1 MDSKIADLTAR
12 SKENMDAI
20 TTLKPER
27 KLGWGGGAPRERPPT
42 CRRRWQRSGIG
53 ATPHCRAV
61 SAVWGGLDRDGCLL
75 SVQGSGNRA
84 FMLPDAFRVG
94 S

>member
-1 MDSKIADLTAR
+1 MWGRVATRSSTHLPAAVATAR
-12 SKENMDAI
+12 AWGDAS
-20 TTLKPER
+20 LSSR
-27 KLGWGGGAPRERPPT
+27 Q
-42 CRRRWQRSGIG
+42 RRQ
-53 ATPHCRAV
+53 
-61 SAVWGGLDRDGCLL
+61 GGLDRDGCLL

>member
-1 MDSKIADLTAR
+1 MWGRVATR
-12 SKENMDAI
+12 SSTHLPAAVA
-20 TTLKPER
+20 TER
-27 KLGWGGGAPRERPPT
+27 DWG
-42 CRRRWQRSGIG
+42 
-53 ATPHCRAV
+53 TPHCRAV